1 MTKPVKL
8 AIFDLDGVIA
18 NTSVHHF
25 MAWKKLFRIIFGY
38 NVEAF
43 LEEYTKGVSRTDSLL
58 ILLNHAGINPKDV
71 NMRKLA
77 DMKNEIYLRLI
88 ENIDESDVQDGVLT
102 TFNYLKTMEVK
113 IALGSAS
120 RNGTL
125 LVDKMKLGEY
135 FDYMVDPTNLKGKP
149 EPDIFENARAYF
161 GVDSD
166 ECIAFEDSVA
176 GIDAIKRAGIFAIG
190 IGDILLIDADIHFKS
205 ISELPNR
212 VFKEIVEGKYGK
224 KVK

>member
-25 MAWKKLFRIIFGY
+25 MAWHRMFRIVFGF

-43 LEEYTKGVSRTDSLL
+43 LEEQTKGVSRMDSLL
-58 ILLNHAGINPKDV
+58 ILLKYAGINPKDV
-71 NMRKLA
+71 NLRKLS

-88 ENIDESDVQDGVLT
+88 DRIDESDVQDGVIATLQ
-102 TFNYLKTMEVK
+102 YLKSREIK

-120 RNGTL
+120 RNGPL
-125 LVDKMKLGEY
+125 LIERLKLGEY
-135 FDYMVDPTNLKGKP
+135 FDYVVDPSNLKGKP
-149 EPDIFENARAYF
+149 EPDIFESARAAF
-161 GVDSD
+161 GFDAD

-190 IGDILLIDADIHFKS
+190 IGETLLKDADIHFNS
-205 ISELPNR
+205 MSVLPNGS
-212 VFKEIVEGKYGK
+212 FKEIVEGKYGK
-224 KVK
+224 